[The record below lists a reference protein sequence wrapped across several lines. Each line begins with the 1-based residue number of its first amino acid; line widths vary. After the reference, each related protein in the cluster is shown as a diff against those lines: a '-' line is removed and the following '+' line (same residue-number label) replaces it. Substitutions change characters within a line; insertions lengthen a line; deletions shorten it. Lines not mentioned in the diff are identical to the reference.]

1 MRSRLSPTGADLNT
15 RIERDDVAQNS
26 IDDDG
31 LVWAESEELGATLDE
46 LDEQALDH
54 PSVCNG
60 WRVRDV
66 YAHMLLGHT
75 TPLPAMIVMLARYG
89 FNVPKGSAKG
99 SVRYASEHSSSQLRS
114 AWHDMVDNTVTK
126 GISKVI
132 PAKEGFVDQLIHH
145 QDILRP
151 LGRTR
156 TIAPERLGVALDVM
170 PSVGGF
176 VKSKQQM
183 VGLRWTATDV
193 DWHTGTGPE
202 VKGPAESL
210 ILLASGRPA
219 PLGEVS
225 GDGVATR
232 RERLS
237 A

>member
-1 MRSRLSPTGADLNT
+1 MATND
-15 RIERDDVAQNS
+15 
-26 IDDDG
+26 IDFEG

-46 LDEQALDH
+46 LDDAALDH
-54 PSVCNG
+54 PSLCAG

-66 YAHMLLGHT
+66 YAHMLLGYT
-75 TPLPAMIVMLARYG
+75 TPLPSMIVMLARYG

-99 SVRYASEHSSSQLRS
+99 SARYASEHSSAQLRS
-114 AWHDMVDNTVTK
+114 AWHDMVDHRVQK

-132 PAKEGFVDQLIHH
+132 PAKEGFVDHLIHH
-145 QDILRP
+145 QDVLRP

-156 TIAPERLGVALDVM
+156 TIADERLVAALDVM

-176 VKSKQQM
+176 VKSKQRM
-183 VGLRWTATDV
+183 AGLRWTATDV

-202 VKGPAESL
+202 VNGPAESL

-219 PLGEVS
+219 PLGEVT
-225 GDGVATR
+225 GDGVATL

>member
-1 MRSRLSPTGADLNT
+1 
-15 RIERDDVAQNS
+15 VATND
-26 IDDDG
+26 IDYEG

-46 LDEQALDH
+46 LDDPALDH
-54 PSVCNG
+54 PSLCDG

-66 YAHMLLGHT
+66 YAHMLLGYT
-75 TPLPAMIVMLARYG
+75 TPLPSMIVMLARYG

-99 SVRYASEHSSSQLRS
+99 SARYASEHSSEQLRS
-114 AWHDMVDNTVTK
+114 AWHDMVDHRVKK

-132 PAKEGFVDQLIHH
+132 PAKEGFVDHLIHH

-156 TIAPERLGVALDVM
+156 TIGHERLVAALDVM
-170 PSVGGF
+170 PSLGGF
-176 VKSKQQM
+176 VKSKQRM
-183 VGLRWTATDV
+183 AGLRWTATDV

-202 VKGPAESL
+202 VNGPAESL

-219 PLGEVS
+219 PLGEVT
-225 GDGVATR
+225 GDGVATL